1 MLTNCG
7 LLGSGAHGEVYLMTD
22 QNNVRYAVK
31 RIPLSP
37 PSRRVYLFRELEA
50 LHLLAGSSNTIPFFG
65 YSLHS
70 SCVYLS
76 FAFYKRSLLDLMKLN
91 EDRTWAKPVLYQLIS
106 GVAQCHAKRILHLDL
121 KPANVMVNE
130 KSMETRIIDF
140 GLSRIGDRFVWT
152 EDVITIGY
160 RSSEVLKHKCFDN
173 KADIFSLGVIMTQ
186 VYGNIRVLLSSDPSN
201 DAVQYE
207 HLSKTLWKAK
217 NNFSRLFPNV
227 PTGALSLL
235 VKMLAE
241 DSKLRP
247 SAEEILKHEWFRE
260 RSHF

>member
-1 MLTNCG
+1 MLRNCG

-22 QNNVRYAVK
+22 QDNVRYAVK
-31 RIPLSP
+31 RISLSP
-37 PSRRVYLFRELEA
+37 ASRRVYLFRELEA
-50 LHLLAGSSNTIPFFG
+50 LDLLTGSSNIVPFFG
-65 YSLHS
+65 YSVHNS
-70 SCVYLS
+70 SVYLT

-91 EDRTWAKPVLYQLIS
+91 EDRAWAKPVIYQLIS
-106 GVAQCHAKRILHLDL
+106 GVVQCHAKRILHLDL
-121 KPANVMVNE
+121 KPANIMVNE

-160 RSSEVLKHKCFDN
+160 RPSEVLKHKCYDN
-173 KADIFSLGVIMTQ
+173 KADIFSLGVIIAQ
-186 VYGNIRVLLSSDPSN
+186 VYGNVRVLLSSDPSN
-201 DAVQYE
+201 DNIQYE

-227 PTGALSLL
+227 PRAALSLL

-241 DSKLRP
+241 DAKLRP
-247 SAEEILKHEWFRE
+247 SAEEILKHEWFQE